1 MLGAAPATET
11 VAVWVAAPPGPR
23 HVSSNSVVLVMASVD
38 SEPLVETD
46 PVQPPELVQLVAPL
60 LLQVRI
66 ALAPGATVV
75 GRAVSETVGADAAG
89 FCTATFT
96 DCEVEP
102 PVPEQLSVNV
112 VALVSAPLVK
122 SPETGCVPFHPPV
135 AIQDWAL
142 VDCQCRETVSPA
154 ATDDAAAVKV
164 TVGASA
170 VEPDAPDWAPLCV
183 TPLL

>member
-66 ALAPGATVV
+66 ALAPGATVD
-75 GRAVSETVGADAAG
+75 AVA
-89 FCTATFT
+89 
-96 DCEVEP
+96 
-102 PVPEQLSVNV
+102 VN
-112 VALVSAPLVK
+112 
-122 SPETGCVPFHPPV
+122 
-135 AIQDWAL
+135 
-142 VDCQCRETVSPA
+142 
-154 ATDDAAAVKV
+154 V

-170 VEPDAPDWAPLCV
+170 VEPDPPDWAPLCV